1 MKEKFLNGKIKTSHF
16 HPDSG
21 LQFLWN
27 MFQLGLLFFPVI
39 PAVGMVLLGLS
50 ALGTWWKKY
59 PQIISQ
65 PLTWG
70 FAILTVLLV
79 IVSSFGYYRTEAY
92 LGLGNL
98 IPQFIF
104 FTSIS
109 ALIQTPA
116 QLRRISW
123 ILVIT
128 SVPVV
133 IFGLVQIL
141 LGWGT
146 VGEVQNFLGLAI
158 APTGEPPGRMSANFM
173 YANIL
178 AAYLTIVFILN
189 LGLLIENLPQKRTTQ
204 SPVPR
209 LRRERSAERP
219 QSLFLG
225 LSLLGNALAL
235 LLTNSRNG
243 WAIAVFA
250 CLTFAVYLGWRWL
263 IFIVSGISGIV
274 LLSAFA
280 PSPIREP
287 FRKIVPYFIWGRLSD
302 EMFRDRPIPILRST
316 QWNFALSL
324 TQQRPLTGWGLRNFS
339 PLYISKYSNYQM
351 PIWLGHPH
359 NLFLMLTAEIGIP
372 ATIFFCCLV
381 GWVLVQGF
389 LLIRDWTDTSAD
401 KLIFFSHLVA
411 FFGCILF
418 NTADV
423 TMFDLRVNALGW
435 LLLAGIWGLVCGR
448 RLKKEK
454 RLNGA
459 NLNPNQ

>member
-1 MKEKFLNGKIKTSHF
+1 MKEKFLHWKIKTSHF
-16 HPDSG
+16 HPDRK
-21 LQFLWN
+21 LQFLGN
-27 MFQLGLLFFPVI
+27 MFQLGLLTFPVI
-39 PAVGMVLLGLS
+39 PAVGMVLLSLS
-50 ALGTWWKKY
+50 ALATWWKKY
-59 PQIISQ
+59 RQIISQ

-70 FAILTVLLV
+70 LGILTVLLV

-104 FTSIS
+104 FTGIS

-146 VGEVQNFLGLAI
+146 VGAVESFLGLAI
-158 APTGEPPGRMSANFM
+158 APTGNPPGRMSANFM

-189 LGLLIENLPQKRTTQ
+189 LGLLIENFQQKTISQ
-204 SPVPR
+204 SPPVDGGVR
-209 LRRERSAERP
+209 GGS
-219 QSLFLG
+219 QSQFLIVT
-225 LSLLGNALAL
+225 LLGNSLAL

-250 CLTFAVYLGWRWL
+250 ALTFAVYLGWRWL
-263 IFIVSGISGIV
+263 IFIVSGISGII
-274 LLSAFA
+274 LLSAFS

-302 EMFRDRPIPILRST
+302 EMFGDRPIPLLRST

-339 PLYISKYSNYQM
+339 PLYINKYSNY
-351 PIWLGHPH
+351 PLEIWLGHPH

-372 ATIFFCCLV
+372 ATIFFCILV
-381 GWVLVQGF
+381 GWVIFQAF
-389 LLIRDWTDTSAD
+389 LLIRDWSDTSAD

-435 LLLAGIWGLVCGR
+435 LLLAGIWGVISTHR
-448 RLKKEK
+448 
-454 RLNGA
+454 A
-459 NLNPNQ
+459 NI